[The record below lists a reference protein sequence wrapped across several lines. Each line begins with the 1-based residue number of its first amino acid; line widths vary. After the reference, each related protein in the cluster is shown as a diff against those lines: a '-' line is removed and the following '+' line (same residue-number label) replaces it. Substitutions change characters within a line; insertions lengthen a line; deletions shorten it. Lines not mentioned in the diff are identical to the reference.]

1 MKFDQKLPVLQQL
14 SYQVLGMETLGQCIT
29 FMALPGFGLSC
40 KIKDVDFL
48 RKSTEGG
55 PKSKLLEVRVNGVL
69 CEPDAD
75 RGINR
80 RIFTGQLVSFFA
92 WFVSSPYHICFGLNF
107 IRNF

>member
-1 MKFDQKLPVLQQL
+1 
-14 SYQVLGMETLGQCIT
+14 METLGQCIT

-48 RKSTEGG
+48 RKSTDVNG

-80 RIFTGQLVSFFA
+80 RIFTGLFYFL
-92 WFVSSPYHICFGLNF
+92 HDL
-107 IRNF
+107 